1 MGNYNDCLVTLS
13 NEIIQ
18 GLLDLV
24 LTLSIEGTGR
34 LVE

>member
-13 NEIIQ
+13 NERIQ

-24 LTLSIEGTGR
+24 LTLSIEGAGR